1 MSFSFSHRSRT
12 AGFTLLELLVVLVIL
27 GLLAAIATPQVMK
40 YLSRARSQSAALQI
54 HNLAAA
60 LDRFRLDIGAYPSQE
75 LGLKSLV
82 EAPPNL
88 VTWSGPYVKRPEM
101 INDPWGHPYIYR
113 IPGEHG
119 DYDLYSL
126 GADNAAG
133 GQGENQDITNW

>member
-1 MSFSFSHRSRT
+1 MSRSFESKN
-12 AGFTLLELLVVLVIL
+12 ADFTLLEPLVVLVIF
-27 GLLAAIATPQVMK
+27 GLSIARPQVMK

-60 LDRFRLDIGAYPSQE
+60 LDLFRLDIGAYPSQE

-113 IPGEHG
+113 VPGEHVTMTSC
-119 DYDLYSL
+119 SL
-126 GADNAAG
+126 RADNYVG
-133 GQGENQDITNW
+133 GRNQDTSNW

>member
-1 MSFSFSHRSRT
+1 MTRSFVSRN

-27 GLLAAIATPQVMK
+27 GLLAAIATPQLMK

-60 LDRFRLDIGAYPSQE
+60 LDLFRLDAGAYPSQE

-82 EAPPNL
+82 EPPPNAL
-88 VTWSGPYVKRPEM
+88 NWSGPYVKRPEM
-101 INDPWGHPYIYR
+101 LMDPWAHAYNYR

-126 GADNAAG
+126 GADNAVG
-133 GQGENQDITNW
+133 GQGENQDITSW